1 MLYACLLLY
10 VTLIYVRPAEIVPE
24 WATIPF
30 VDILTGIS
38 AAIGIFSIAAKPRK
52 ILDLPQDKLLLAFWA
67 IIVISSFKVWFSG
80 VYYAFLAFMPPVFV
94 YFLIRASVQSLAQ
107 LKGLAYL
114 LIALN
119 VFLAVNGIVQYHTG
133 VGLGDVGM
141 VLDRIYGLGIFNDPN
156 DLGMTFVMAVPFVLL
171 MIGLRGTWLIFRILG
186 IIVLG
191 VLLVAMYYTNSR
203 GAILGLDATMVAYS
217 FIKFSK
223 PKATVVS
230 AVLIAL
236 VTVAAPSRGSEM
248 TFDESSAQTRIQS
261 WAEGWA
267 MLKSHPLTGVGY
279 DQYTEYHY
287 AVAHNSFV
295 HTFAEL
301 GLHRGLY
308 LRRDVLLV
316 LQGLESN
323 PRFEQRVPAMAPR
336 SDGER
341 NRDAGVRLVP
351 LAAVRPDLLHAAGDG
366 SERGELERAAR
377 GKKQAA
383 NSAVRRYLHLR
394 SDDLLSHVRVRL
406 HSHHGS
412 VGWLITRQPSSEDP
426 AGYL

>member
-30 VDILTGIS
+30 VDILTVIS
-38 AAIGIFSIAAKPRK
+38 TAIGIFSIAAKPRK
-52 ILDLPQDKLLLAFWA
+52 ILDLPHDKFVLAFWA
-67 IIVISSFKVWFSG
+67 IIAISSFKVWLNG
-80 VYYAFLAFMPPVFV
+80 VYYALLAFTPPVFV
-94 YFLIRASVQSLAQ
+94 YFLIRAGVQSLAQ

-141 VLDRIYGLGIFNDPN
+141 TLDRIYGLGIFSDPN

-171 MIGLRGTWLIFRILG
+171 AIGLRSTWLIFRMVTVIFLGAILTA
-186 IIVLG
+186 L
-191 VLLVAMYYTNSR
+191 YYTNSR
-203 GAILGLDATMVAYS
+203 GAIVGLDATMVAYS

-223 PKATVVS
+223 PKALAASMVLVAII
-230 AVLIAL
+230 AVGS
-236 VTVAAPSRGSEM
+236 PSRGGEM
-248 TFDESSAQTRIQS
+248 TFDESSAQSRIHS

-279 DQYTEYHY
+279 DQYTEYHS

-301 GLHRGLY
+301 GLIGAFIFVGMFYWYFKGLN
-308 LRRDVLLV
+308 LIPDSNKEFLPWRRALMVSAIGMLTCGWFLSRQYVPIYYMLLAMGASAV
-316 LQGLESN
+316 NLN
-323 PRFEQRVPAMAPR
+323 VPA
-336 SDGER
+336 GER
-341 NRDAGVRLVP
+341 SKLQPTQRDALVIAGLTVFGVVFVYFSIRTM
-351 LAAVRPDLLHAAGDG
+351 AVWGG
-366 SERGELERAAR
+366 
-377 GKKQAA
+377 
-383 NSAVRRYLHLR
+383 
-394 SDDLLSHVRVRL
+394 
-406 HSHHGS
+406 
-412 VGWLITRQPSSEDP
+412 
-426 AGYL
+426 

>member
-38 AAIGIFSIAAKPRK
+38 AAIGIFSIGAKPRK

-67 IIVISSFKVWFSG
+67 IIAISSFKVWFSG
-80 VYYAFLAFMPPVFV
+80 VYYALLAFMPPVFV

-119 VFLAVNGIVQYHTG
+119 VFLAVNGIVQYNTG

-141 VLDRIYGLGIFNDPN
+141 ILDRIYGLGIFNDPN
-156 DLGMTFVMAVPFVLL
+156 DLGMTFVMTVPFVLL
-171 MIGLRGTWLIFRILG
+171 TIGLRDTWLLFRILG

-223 PKATVVS
+223 PKATVAS

-236 VTVAAPSRGSEM
+236 VTVAAPSRGNEM
-248 TFDESSAQTRIQS
+248 TFDESSAQTRIHS

-301 GLHRGLY
+301 GLIGAYIFVGMFYWYFKGLNQIPDSNKEF
-308 LRRDVLLV
+308 LPWRRALMVSAIGMLACGWFLSRQYVPIYYMLL
-316 LQGLESN
+316 
-323 PRFEQRVPAMAPR
+323 AMGA
-336 SDGER
+336 
-341 NRDAGVRLVP
+341 
-351 LAAVRPDLLHAAGDG
+351 
-366 SERGELERAAR
+366 
-377 GKKQAA
+377 
-383 NSAVRRYLHLR
+383 SAVSLNVPPEEKSKLQTERH
-394 SDDLLSHVRVRL
+394 DVIFI
-406 HSHHGS
+406 S
-412 VGWLITRQPSSEDP
+412 VLTIFLVIFVYFSIRTMAVWG
-426 AGYL
+426 G

>member
-10 VTLIYVRPAEIVPE
+10 VTLIYVRPAEIYPE

-38 AAIGIFSIAAKPRK
+38 AAIGIFSLGAKPRK
-52 ILDLPQDKLLLAFWA
+52 ILDLPHDKLILAFWA
-67 IIVISSFKVWFSG
+67 IIAISSFKVWFTG

-94 YFLIRASVQSLAQ
+94 YFLIRASVQSQAQ

-133 VGLGDVGM
+133 IGLGDVGM

-156 DLGMTFVMAVPFVLL
+156 DLGMTFVMTVPFVLL
-171 MIGLRGTWLIFRILG
+171 AIGLRSTWLLFRLLF

-191 VLLVAMYYTNSR
+191 VILVALYYTNSR
-203 GAILGLDATMVAYS
+203 GAIVGLAAAMVAYS

-223 PKATVVS
+223 PKALVS
-230 AVLIAL
+230 AAVLVAVIA
-236 VTVAAPSRGSEM
+236 VAAPSRGGEM

-267 MLKSHPLTGVGY
+267 MLKSHPFTGVGY

-301 GLHRGLY
+301 GLIGAFIFVGMFYWYFKGLN
-308 LRRDVLLV
+308 LIPDSNKEFLPWRRALLVSAIGMCSCAWFLSRQYVPIFYVLLAMGASAAS
-316 LQGLESN
+316 LN
-323 PRFEQRVPAMAPR
+323 VPAEKRSKLEMSQTDVVVIAALTIFGVLFVYFQIRTMAVW
-336 SDGER
+336 SG
-341 NRDAGVRLVP
+341 
-351 LAAVRPDLLHAAGDG
+351 
-366 SERGELERAAR
+366 
-377 GKKQAA
+377 
-383 NSAVRRYLHLR
+383 
-394 SDDLLSHVRVRL
+394 
-406 HSHHGS
+406 
-412 VGWLITRQPSSEDP
+412 
-426 AGYL
+426 

>member
-10 VTLIYVRPAEIVPE
+10 VTLIYVRPAEIVPD

-38 AAIGIFSIAAKPRK
+38 AVIGIFSVAAKPRK

-67 IIVISSFKVWFSG
+67 IIAISSFKVWFTG

-94 YFLIRASVQSLAQ
+94 YFLIRAGVQSQAH

-133 VGLGDVGM
+133 VGLGNVGM
-141 VLDRIYGLGIFNDPN
+141 ILDRIYGLGIFNDPN
-156 DLGMTFVMAVPFVLL
+156 DLGMTFVMAVPFALL
-171 MIGLRGTWLIFRILG
+171 VIGLRSTWLLFRIVG
-186 IIVLG
+186 VVVLG
-191 VLLVAMYYTNSR
+191 TILLAIYYTNSR
-203 GAILGLDATMVAYS
+203 GAIVGLGAAMVAYS

-223 PKATVVS
+223 PKALVAA
-230 AVLIAL
+230 AVLVGVIA
-236 VTVAAPSRGSEM
+236 VAAPSRGSEISS
-248 TFDESSAQTRIQS
+248 DESSAQTRIQS

-279 DQYTEYHY
+279 DQYTEYYY

-301 GLHRGLY
+301 GLIGAFIFVGMFYWYFKGLN
-308 LRRDVLLV
+308 LIPDSNKEFLPWRRALMVSAIGMLTCAWFLSRQYVPVFYVLLGMGASAV
-316 LQGLESN
+316 SLN
-323 PRFEQRVPAMAPR
+323 VPP
-336 SDGER
+336 EK
-341 NRDAGVRLVP
+341 
-351 LAAVRPDLLHAAGDG
+351 
-366 SERGELERAAR
+366 R
-377 GKKQAA
+377 GKLQT
-383 NSAVRRYLHLR
+383 SQTDVIVIVGLTIFGILLVYFLIRTMAVW
-394 SDDLLSHVRVRL
+394 S
-406 HSHHGS
+406 G
-412 VGWLITRQPSSEDP
+412 
-426 AGYL
+426 

>member
-38 AAIGIFSIAAKPRK
+38 AVIGIFSIAAKPRK

-80 VYYAFLAFMPPVFV
+80 VYYALLAFMPPVFV

-119 VFLAVNGIVQYHTG
+119 VFLAVNGIVQYNTG

-141 VLDRIYGLGIFNDPN
+141 ILDRIYGLGIFNDPN
-156 DLGMTFVMAVPFVLL
+156 DLGMTFVMTVPFVLL
-171 MIGLRGTWLIFRILG
+171 TIGLRGTWLLFRILG

-223 PKATVVS
+223 PKATVAS

-236 VTVAAPSRGSEM
+236 VTVAAPSRGNEM
-248 TFDESSAQTRIQS
+248 TFDESSAQTRIHS

-301 GLHRGLY
+301 GLIGAYIFVGMFYWYFKGLNQIPDSNKEF
-308 LRRDVLLV
+308 LPWRRALMVSAIGMLACGWFLSRQYVPIYYMLL
-316 LQGLESN
+316 
-323 PRFEQRVPAMAPR
+323 AMGA
-336 SDGER
+336 
-341 NRDAGVRLVP
+341 
-351 LAAVRPDLLHAAGDG
+351 
-366 SERGELERAAR
+366 
-377 GKKQAA
+377 
-383 NSAVRRYLHLR
+383 SAVSLNVPPEEKSKLQTERY
-394 SDDLLSHVRVRL
+394 DVMFI
-406 HSHHGS
+406 S
-412 VGWLITRQPSSEDP
+412 VLTIFLVIFVYVSIRTMAVWG
-426 AGYL
+426 G

>member
-10 VTLIYVRPAEIVPE
+10 VTLIHVRPAEIYPE

-38 AAIGIFSIAAKPRK
+38 AAIGIFSLGAKPRK
-52 ILDLPQDKLLLAFWA
+52 ILDLPHDKLILAFWA
-67 IIVISSFKVWFSG
+67 IIAISSFKVWFTG

-94 YFLIRASVQSLAQ
+94 YFLIRASVQSQAQ

-141 VLDRIYGLGIFNDPN
+141 ILDRIYGLGIFNDPN
-156 DLGMTFVMAVPFVLL
+156 DLGMTFVMTVPFVLL
-171 MIGLRGTWLIFRILG
+171 AIGLRSTWLLFRMVF

-191 VLLVAMYYTNSR
+191 VILVALYYTNSR
-203 GAILGLDATMVAYS
+203 GAIVGLAASMVAYS
-217 FIKFSK
+217 FMKFSK
-223 PKATVVS
+223 AKALVAA
-230 AVLIAL
+230 AVLVGVIA
-236 VTVAAPSRGSEM
+236 VAAPSRGGEM

-267 MLKSHPLTGVGY
+267 MLKSHPFTGVGY

-301 GLHRGLY
+301 GLIGAFIFVGMFYWYFKGLN
-308 LRRDVLLV
+308 LIPDSNKEFLPWRRALLVSAIGMCSCAWFLSRQYVPIFYVLLAMGASAAS
-316 LQGLESN
+316 LN
-323 PRFEQRVPAMAPR
+323 VPAEKRSKLEMSQTDVVVIAALTIFGVLFVYFQIRTMAVW
-336 SDGER
+336 SG
-341 NRDAGVRLVP
+341 
-351 LAAVRPDLLHAAGDG
+351 
-366 SERGELERAAR
+366 
-377 GKKQAA
+377 
-383 NSAVRRYLHLR
+383 
-394 SDDLLSHVRVRL
+394 
-406 HSHHGS
+406 
-412 VGWLITRQPSSEDP
+412 
-426 AGYL
+426 